1 MEKHSRETRQTYV
14 TPALRI
20 RPIDMERCFLA
31 SATIPE
37 FNETEE
43 DW

>member
-1 MEKHSRETRQTYV
+1 MKKLSKETRQTYV

-20 RPIDMERCFLA
+20 RPVNMERCFLA